1 MSIGEVLGL
10 LRPEFPD
17 ITISKLRFL
26 EAEGLVEPLR
36 APSGYRKYTPADLDR
51 LRFVLTAQ
59 RDRYLPLRVIREQ
72 LDALDRGERVVGF
85 LAPSPSA
92 APLPAPSAP
101 SPGPHAPHPPP
112 PLRPSPVPQSP
123 VSQSPVP
130 QSPVSHAPVPPRSLD
145 PPYPGPPVAVPQPS
159 RGEVGDVRLTRAQL
173 AERAGLDEA
182 GLADLEQYGLLTPAP
197 NGYYTGEALTV
208 ARTAAQLSGY
218 GLEAR
223 HLRPYRATADRE
235 VGLLAQL
242 VPPLAR
248 QAGPGGRAQALE
260 TVHELAA
267 LCAQLHGALVRQGLR
282 QVLGA

>member
-10 LRPEFPD
+10 LRGEFAD

-26 EAEGLVEPLR
+26 EAEGLVEPMR
-36 APSGYRKYTPADLDR
+36 TTSGYRKYTPAHLDR
-51 LRFVLTAQ
+51 LRLILAAQ

-72 LDALDRGERVVGF
+72 LEAMDRGERVLG
-85 LAPSPSA
+85 LA
-92 APLPAPSAP
+92 APPVPPASPALPAAPARPAPPPAPARPASPPALPVPREAGPGARGPASLTVPSAP
-101 SPGPHAPHPPP
+101 STGA
-112 PLRPSPVPQSP
+112 R
-123 VSQSPVP
+123 
-130 QSPVSHAPVPPRSLD
+130 A
-145 PPYPGPPVAVPQPS
+145 
-159 RGEVGDVRLTRAQL
+159 EVGEARLTRAQL

-182 GLADLEQYGLLTPAP
+182 AVADLEQYGLLRTGPS
-197 NGYYTGEALTV
+197 GHYGGEALTV
-208 ARTAAQLSGY
+208 ARIAALLSAY

-242 VPPLAR
+242 LPPLAR
-248 QAGPGGRAQALE
+248 QAGGGGRVQALE